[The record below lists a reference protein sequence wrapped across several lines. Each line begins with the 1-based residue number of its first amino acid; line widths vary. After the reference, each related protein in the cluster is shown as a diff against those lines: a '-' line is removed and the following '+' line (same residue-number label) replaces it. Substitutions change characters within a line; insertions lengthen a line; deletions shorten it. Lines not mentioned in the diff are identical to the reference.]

1 MHSRN
6 AFFNPFF
13 PLLSFFSSSFQTHL
27 ASPTAETGSPP
38 LPNSKFIPS
47 LDDGDDEMIP
57 FAAGHGE
64 ESDLVK
70 QGLVDHLVAGFTIA
84 AALLVVVTT
93 LAISAELV
101 GRSVLVNVE
110 GEGGLQ
116 LSSPPSW
123 MLESIERGWGGV
135 EVVGTAVGIDVPTI
149 RADWNMAPAT
159 LNAGDGAVK
168 MEEGGDT
175 VDVAAADGAEG
186 GEGGEGGGEKKKEQ
200 NGRDEKGAELSNNT
214 QAPDVASDATAPE
227 ASCSAP
233 ENTNDGAESA
243 AGAGAGMD
251 GEKGGGEGTGGEN
264 TNESDDVYHDGG
276 KSSLKGL
283 LRKLF
288 AVTEVAMLIDATV
301 MVLQILMEKREDN
314 GT

>member
-186 GEGGEGGGEKKKEQ
+186 VEGGEGAGEKKKKEQ
-200 NGRDEKGAELSNNT
+200 NGRDEQGAELSNNT
-214 QAPDVASDATAPE
+214 QAPDAASDATAPA

-243 AGAGAGMD
+243 AGAGAGM
-251 GEKGGGEGTGGEN
+251 GGGAGTGGEN